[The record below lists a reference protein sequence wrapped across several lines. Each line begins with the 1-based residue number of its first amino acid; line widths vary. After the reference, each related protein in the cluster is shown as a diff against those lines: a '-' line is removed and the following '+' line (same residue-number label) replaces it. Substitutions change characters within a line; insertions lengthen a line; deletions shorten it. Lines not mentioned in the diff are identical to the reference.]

1 MSLCEMTFYSQTLKM
16 DTQITVILPEKEQGI
31 GMQGCGQI
39 EKESCPVLW
48 LLHGRSDDHSFLFFH
63 QFLLTDTFPFSVNI
77 KIHPLQHDNTA
88 KPTLSKKVSCESP
101 KAAFLHG

>member
-16 DTQITVILPEKEQGI
+16 DTQITVIFPEKEQGI

-48 LLHGRSDDHSFLFFH
+48 LLHGRSDDHTIWLKLRH
-63 QFLLTDTFPFSVNI
+63 IAELPVI
-77 KIHPLQHDNTA
+77 AIGRRKIQHE
-88 KPTLSKKVSCESP
+88 K
-101 KAAFLHG
+101 H